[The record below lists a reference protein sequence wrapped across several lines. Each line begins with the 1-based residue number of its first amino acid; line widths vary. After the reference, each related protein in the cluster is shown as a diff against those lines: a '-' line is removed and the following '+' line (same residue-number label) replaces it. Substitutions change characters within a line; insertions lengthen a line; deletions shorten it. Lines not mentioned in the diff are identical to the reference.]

1 MDQSVRTS
9 DFTTLVAANDDGTIE
24 AAVLKLSPADEPWL
38 IELSESDDLDQRW
51 WGIRALA
58 RYGTA
63 ACATRLADSLEN
75 EDATIRAVSVLALAH
90 LFEREPASVQP
101 ILPAMA
107 QRLGDKDGSVRQTA
121 TDALAQC
128 GDGAVD
134 ALASVLEGNNQA
146 ARTRATAALR
156 KIGSMKAA
164 GTLFHYLND
173 TNYLVRSYAYE
184 ALDEMGLL
192 ETRLLIL

>member
-1 MDQSVRTS
+1 MDQSLRKS
-9 DFTTLVAANDDGTIE
+9 GFTTLIAANDDDTTE
-24 AAVLKLSPADEPWL
+24 AAVL
-38 IELSESDDLDQRW
+38 ELSLHDESWLMELAASDDPDQCW

-58 RYGTA
+58 LHGTE
-63 ACATRLADSLEN
+63 ACAPHLAESLDH

-90 LFEREPASVQP
+90 LFEREPQSVQS
-101 ILPAMA
+101 LTPAMA
-107 QRLGDKDGSVRQTA
+107 QRLGDDDGSVRQTA

-134 ALASVLEGNNQA
+134 ALASVLEGSNQA

-156 KIGSMKAA
+156 KIGSMNAA
-164 GTLFHYLND
+164 AILFRYLND
-173 TNYLVRSYAYE
+173 NNYLVRSFAYE